1 MKIYQLSQDMMD
13 DRYDT
18 IIISEDANKIIE
30 EILKDDFDVPL
41 RFLLLTIWENG
52 SVIDNVESAK
62 VLKKIESEIID
73 SKEE

>member
-52 SVIDNVESAK
+52 RVIYNVESTK
-62 VLKKIESEIID
+62 VLKKIENEIID
-73 SKEE
+73 SKE

>member
-13 DRYDT
+13 DRYET

-62 VLKKIESEIID
+62 ILKKIENEIID

>member
-52 SVIDNVESAK
+52 RVIDNVESTK
-62 VLKKIESEIID
+62 VLKKIENEIID

>member
-18 IIISEDANKIIE
+18 IIISEDANKSIE

-52 SVIDNVESAK
+52 RVIDNVESTK
-62 VLKKIESEIID
+62 VLKKIENEIID

>member
-52 SVIDNVESAK
+52 SVIDNVESTK
-62 VLKKIESEIID
+62 ILKKIENEIID
-73 SKEE
+73 STEE